1 MIVLVSGLVAVSPLA
16 LGALGAQADDW
27 EHLSLIG
34 QTYGAAST
42 LLSVLAL
49 VGVAVS
55 LVLQAREAKSDRE
68 QTLRMLHV
76 DLMKMAMEDPLYRRA
91 WGPFFDSEDPDAPR
105 EHMYVNLI
113 ISQWSMEY
121 ELGAITEDHL
131 RSISRLLFSGPA
143 GRRYWTNVRGLRITS
158 TSTRRERRFHR
169 ILEEEFHAT
178 GGTPPPSPP
187 AASPPPLPRR
197 RRPLP
202 PRRRRLLSPR
212 PPPRASPLP
221 ASGRSPGPSGRGR
234 FPSGLRRDPAPATD
248 HARPD
253 PAGRTR
259 GGGGRPQSG
268 HQTAHAVTPLRL
280 PLPRQ
285 VGGRTDT
292 ARAEITVHCRVA

>member
-1 MIVLVSGLVAVSPLA
+1 MSPRRLTERMLTRGLPQRILTTALFLVVIVLVSGLVAVSPLA

-187 AASPPPLPRR
+187 AASPPP
-197 RRPLP
+197 P
-202 PRRRRLLSPR
+202 PPSPPSAPAPSPPSPFAPSSSPGFPAPPPPAAPQAPPAAAAFRAASGGIRRLR
-212 PPPRASPLP
+212 PTMLALTLLAVPAAVEAARRAVT
-221 ASGRSPGPSGRGR
+221 RQ
-234 FPSGLRRDPAPATD
+234 
-248 HARPD
+248 
-253 PAGRTR
+253 RTR
-259 GGGGRPQSG
+259 
-268 HQTAHAVTPLRL
+268 
-280 PLPRQ
+280 
-285 VGGRTDT
+285 
-292 ARAEITVHCRVA
+292 